1 MSPSTLI
8 SINSG
13 TLSFGKDTLFSN
25 VTFNI
30 FKDDRIC
37 LIGKNGSGKSTLL
50 KVLGSEIELDTGT
63 IFINQG
69 IKIGYL
75 RQNANLHLDKTAFDY
90 ILENIQTDDALL
102 REQKRY
108 LVDIILKKLNIRS
121 DKEMKKMSG
130 GQLRRVALAE
140 CLLEEPDILLL
151 DEPTNHLDIASI
163 EWLEDYLCS
172 YKGALVFISHDR
184 AFLNS
189 ISNRTFWLDRGKLY
203 QNNHGFKN
211 FYEFR
216 EQIQAREAEEIAKLS
231 KELDKEEIWRMQG
244 VTARRKRNQQRLGN
258 LFTLREKL
266 KSERSRQNSL
276 KNTINLE
283 SSSEVK
289 SRLIMEATDVSYE
302 YNDVY
307 PPKKIIKPFSLRL
320 IKGEFIGIIGKN
332 GSGKTTFLK
341 LITGDLRPTSGDIKL
356 GPKVAISYYDQTRKN
371 IDPDKTLFETICEN
385 GGDTIMVGGESKHV
399 ASYLKDFMFDA
410 KQIKSKV
417 ATLSGGEQ
425 NRLMLAKLL
434 ANPGNLLILDE
445 PTNDLD
451 MDTLDMLQ
459 EVLSEYKGTLLIVS
473 HDRDFMEKLV
483 TRTIIL
489 DGNGN
494 VEDYIGGY
502 EDYLKE
508 KLIQEKQ
515 VKKKAKKDKKEEKI
529 KEPSKNLSYKY
540 KRELELLP
548 AQIESLGSEIKD
560 LEKILSNSS
569 LYAEDA
575 ELFVKAT
582 EQLSEK
588 TLLLDEL
595 ETRWLELEEMRDGC
609 ES

>member
-1 MSPSTLI
+1 MSSTTLI

-13 TLSFGKDTLFSN
+13 SLSFGKDTLFTN
-25 VTFNI
+25 ATFNI
-30 FKDDRIC
+30 YKEDKVC

-50 KVLGSEIELDTGT
+50 KVIGRELELDTGT

-69 IKIGYL
+69 AKIGYL
-75 RQNANLHLDKTAFDY
+75 RQNANLHLNKTATSY
-90 ILENIQTDDALL
+90 ILESIKTDDVTLQ
-102 REQKRY
+102 EQKTY
-108 LVDIILKKLNIRS
+108 LVDIILKKLNIKG

-140 CLLEEPDILLL
+140 CLLGEPDILLL

-163 EWLEDYLCS
+163 EWLEEYLSS

-184 AFLNS
+184 AFLNKL
-189 ISNRTFWLDRGKLY
+189 SNRTFWLDRGKLY
-203 QNNHGFKN
+203 QNNHGFKD

-216 EQIQAREAEEIAKLS
+216 EQVQAKETEELDKLS
-231 KELDKEEIWRMQG
+231 KELAKEEIWRMQG

-258 LFTLREKL
+258 FFTLRETLKQEQSRHNIL
-266 KSERSRQNSL
+266 KSG
-276 KNTINLE
+276 INLE
-283 SSSEVK
+283 ASSEVK

-302 YNDVY
+302 YNDVF
-307 PPKKIIKPFSLRL
+307 PAKKIIKPFSLRL
-320 IKGEFIGIIGKN
+320 VKGEFIGIIGKN

-341 LITGDLRPTSGDIKL
+341 LITGALTPTSGEIKL
-356 GPKVAISYYDQTRKN
+356 GSKVTISYFDQNRTN
-371 IDPDKTLFETICEN
+371 IDPDKTLFETICEG
-385 GGDTIMVGGESKHV
+385 GGDTILVGGESKHV

-410 KQIKSKV
+410 KQIKAKV

-451 MDTLDMLQ
+451 IDTLDMLQ
-459 EVLSEYKGTLLIVS
+459 DVLSEYKGTLLIVS

-489 DGNGN
+489 DGSGS

-508 KLIQEKQ
+508 KLSHEKQ
-515 VKKKAKKDKKEEKI
+515 VKKKVKKDKKEEKI

-548 AQIESLGSEIKD
+548 AQIESLSADIKE

-575 ELFVKAT
+575 ELFAKAT

-595 ETRWLELEEMRDGC
+595 ETRWLELEAMREG
-609 ES
+609 